1 MMTKRLQIVLI
12 FGVYHSS
19 IFLIFAVDAGVLKYN
34 IVCSYGH
41 NSILEENGQRKS
53 ISACSEFVNK
63 ILLAINI
70 VLC

>member
-1 MMTKRLQIVLI
+1 MLI
-12 FGVYHSS
+12 FGVCHSS
-19 IFLIFAVDAGVLKYN
+19 IFLIFEVNAGVLKYN

-41 NSILEENGQRKS
+41 NSISAENGQRKS
-53 ISACSEFVNK
+53 ISACSEKFVNK